1 MAGELDKILGD
12 IVGGG
17 SVNPSL
23 INALLSGVGRTDISP
38 LLSNVGLGAVT
49 GGVDVV
55 ALEQAM
61 KEEVARQERQYL
73 AERAQRESEI
83 IAPTGQAPVLD
94 AYVVDLLPTLA
105 GLASQ
110 FEDPQW
116 ESGLERAFQAVAE
129 GQVSAQQ
136 AGEQLYKNYSQY
148 FSPTPPTGVPA
159 GAVAGGGAEL
169 ASAVDTLLKGAE
181 KGRAT
186 FKKDEN
192 DYAQRKFKET
202 TLLSGLGE
210 LAPFDVEGARRRFYD
225 DAGVSAL
232 GYMSDPSATYQLD
245 PTVVAKSGSKQDIG
259 EFRSSME
266 KLLTPEQ
273 KVSPYSF
280 GAEQQSAASRARQLQ
295 QERIKRVIA
304 KEEVKRKENA
314 DKLSRAIAMIGY
326 SPYKTELDTMLNFAV
341 GEASV

>member
-1 MAGELDKILGD
+1 MAGELDEILGD

-17 SVNPSL
+17 TVNPSL

-38 LLSNVGLGAVT
+38 LLSNVALGSVT

-61 KEEVARQERQYL
+61 REEVARQEKEYL
-73 AERAQRESEI
+73 AERAKLESEI

-105 GLASQ
+105 GLTAQ

-129 GQVSAQQ
+129 GQVSAEQ
-136 AGEQLYKNYSQY
+136 AGEELYKNYSKY
-148 FSPTPPTGVPA
+148 FSPTSPTRRSA
-159 GAVAGGGAEL
+159 REVASGGAEL
-169 ASAVDTLLKGAE
+169 ASAVNTLLKGAE
-181 KGRAT
+181 EGRVN
-186 FKKDEN
+186 FKKDES

-202 TLLSGLGE
+202 TLLAGLGE
-210 LAPFDVEGARRRFYD
+210 LVPFDVEGARRGFYD
-225 DAGVSAL
+225 QAGVPAL

-245 PTVVAKSGSKQDIG
+245 PTVVSKSGGKQDIG

-280 GAEQQSAASRARQLQ
+280 GAEQQSAASKARQLQ
-295 QERIKRVIA
+295 QEHIKRVIS
-304 KEEVKRKENA
+304 KEELKRKENA
-314 DKLSRAIAMIGY
+314 AKLSRAIGMIGY
-326 SPYKTELDTMLNFAV
+326 SPYQTELNTMLNFAV
-341 GEASV
+341 GEARV